1 MRGSGHG
8 YDTAH
13 RRAGTCLRLAAATAL
28 AAAAWATAASTTAST
43 TAAAAAPTTTTTA
56 FAAQRIGA
64 DVARGCLHR
73 VGLAL

>member
-28 AAAAWATAASTTAST
+28 AAAAWATAASTTAT
-43 TAAAAAPTTTTTA
+43 TAAAPTTTTTA